1 MELIQEQNPTL
12 DYVFNDESDSQQS
25 PRLSPDGARPRLT
38 MRQALK
44 LCWYKYADFTG
55 RARRSEYWWFFIA
68 TALILLIPSTLIHY
82 MPDVFDGSAQG
93 YDVLW
98 LIPEIL
104 LGLALGVGSL
114 LLLLPSLA
122 VTTRRLHDVGRS
134 GWWIVGS
141 AVASAISSIAI
152 STGYDTVASKPMG
165 DIDEWEMLRAISD
178 SSTTTFVIVL
188 AIYLV
193 HVIVSI
199 TMLVFS
205 LLDSHRGENK
215 YGPSPKYP

>member
-12 DYVFNDESDSQQS
+12 DYLFNDGSDSQQS

-38 MRQALK
+38 LRQAIR
-44 LCWYKYADFTG
+44 LCWDKYTDFTG
-55 RARRSEYWWFFIA
+55 RARRSEYWWFAIA
-68 TALILLIPSTLIHY
+68 ITVILLIPRLLLHY
-82 MPDVFDGSAQG
+82 MPDVFDDSAQG

-104 LGLALGVGSL
+104 LMLALGVGTL

-134 GWWIVGS
+134 GWWIVGGV
-141 AVASAISSIAI
+141 VASFISSIALAVGCDMAACD
-152 STGYDTVASKPMG
+152 SLN
-165 DIDEWEMLRAISD
+165 EWEMLRAISH
-178 SSTTTFVIVL
+178 SSTTTFAIVL
-188 AIYLV
+188 TLYLV
-193 HVIVSI
+193 HLAVSI
-199 TMLVFS
+199 TLLVFT

>member
-12 DYVFNDESDSQQS
+12 DCLFNDGSDSQQS

-38 MRQALK
+38 LRQAIR
-44 LCWYKYADFTG
+44 LCWDKYTDFTG
-55 RARRSEYWWFFIA
+55 RARRSEYWWFVIA
-68 TALILLIPSTLIHY
+68 ITVILLIPRLLLHY
-82 MPDVFDGSAQG
+82 MPDVFDDSAQG

-104 LGLALGVGSL
+104 IMLALGVGTL
-114 LLLLPSLA
+114 LLLLPSFA

-134 GWWIVGS
+134 GWWIVAL
-141 AVASAISSIAI
+141 AVGCDMAACDSLN
-152 STGYDTVASKPMG
+152 
-165 DIDEWEMLRAISD
+165 EWEMLRAISD
-178 SSTTTFVIVL
+178 TSTTTFAIVL
-188 AIYLV
+188 ALYLV
-193 HVIVSI
+193 HLAVSI
-199 TMLVFS
+199 TILVFT